1 MTTQEFSNEFDIL
14 YSNISSNAAPG
25 LNEYEKSVFLTDAQL
40 EIVRNYFN
48 PKGNKYQEGFDGS
61 QKRQIDFNR
70 LVKVALVP
78 TVANPAN
85 YTRFDERSQLFT
97 MPNDILY
104 ILSESAKIQYDT
116 SYIHKINIVPITFDE
131 YNIMISRPYK
141 YPFKQQG
148 WRLIE
153 NQGNNG
159 PIAEIISK
167 GVISNYVMR
176 YVRMPNPIILLDL
189 TEDVD
194 PVDVNEN
201 FNGLTIQGQT
211 AEQTSELDPSI
222 HQEILQRAVE
232 LAKNAYLGDLQT
244 TVQFGGRKE

>member
-61 QKRQIDFNR
+61 QKRQIDFNH

-78 TVANPAN
+78 TVANPAS
-85 YTRFDERSQLFT
+85 YTKFDERSQLFR

-104 ILSESAKIQYDT
+104 ILSESAKVQYDT

-167 GVISNYVMR
+167 GFISNYVMR